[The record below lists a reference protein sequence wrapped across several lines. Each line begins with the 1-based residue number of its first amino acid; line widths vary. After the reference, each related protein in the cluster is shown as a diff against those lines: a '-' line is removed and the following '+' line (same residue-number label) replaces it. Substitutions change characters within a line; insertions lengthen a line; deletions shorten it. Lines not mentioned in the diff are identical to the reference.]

1 MDIYEPVLIYSI
13 VLSDLVIREQGTN
26 KISLIGCF
34 NQFNANK
41 FPFNTPPF
49 FITASITNLTGK
61 IEGVI
66 NVTAIV
72 ENPHSGHVLSSTPG
86 RLQFSKESPSIPNN
100 MIFEIPFPVVSF
112 TVSKA
117 GVYSVKILFNNQELG
132 QRALTVNQLKARPK
146 SPKEG

>member
-1 MDIYEPVLIYSI
+1 MEIYEPVIVSSI
-13 VLSDLVIREQGTN
+13 ILSDLVIREQGTN

-49 FITASITNLTGK
+49 FITSSITNLTGK

-86 RLQFSKESPSIPNN
+86 RLQFSKDSPPIPNN
-100 MIFEIPFPVVSF
+100 MIFEIPFPVVPFSIP
-112 TVSKA
+112 KA
-117 GVYSVKILFNNQELG
+117 GIYSVKILFNKQELG
-132 QRALTVNQLKARPK
+132 SRSLTVNQLKARPK
-146 SPKEG
+146 APKAG